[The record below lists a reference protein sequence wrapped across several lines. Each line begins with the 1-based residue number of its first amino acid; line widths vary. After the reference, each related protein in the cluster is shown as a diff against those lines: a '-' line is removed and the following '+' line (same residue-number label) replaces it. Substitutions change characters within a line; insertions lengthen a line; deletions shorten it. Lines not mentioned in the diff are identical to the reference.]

1 MKTKKYI
8 YTLLVAVAA
17 FATTGCVDRLNIP
30 KHGSLGLPDEYY
42 KTDAETMS
50 GVSSMYNTWRSQYY
64 NWYMTLNS
72 LADDTWTGG
81 GSRGDN
87 SDMEKLN
94 EYTFDS
100 SSGMV
105 SSLYSGL
112 YSLIYRANLLLE
124 YVPGTTDVMKR
135 AIAEAKVVRAWSHF
149 YLVSLWGTA
158 PIIDHL
164 LDDSEYHQ
172 PNGTPE
178 STYAFIEQDLTE
190 AIESGMLPSKS
201 NLNDQETGIRITQEA
216 AKCFLGKAYLFQGKY
231 QEAAD
236 ILDEVIDT
244 HLYGLY
250 ADFENLL
257 HVPADNC
264 EESIFELQMANDP
277 NQMWNQMSMVGIMQ
291 GWRFGLLTLQ
301 PQAYA
306 KFATGTYGFFNPRK
320 DLYDAFVD
328 WEGADGYRLNCSVRT
343 YEQIQAEGIS
353 IMDGAMLPGHESYFM
368 WKNRSL
374 NSDLIY
380 PNPGFQVGQHYN
392 LRIMRYAE
400 VLLMAAEAHV
410 MSTDPEGRALK
421 YINEVR
427 QRAQLAPL
435 SSVTLEDIQTE
446 KRLELCLECTRY
458 QDLVRWGLAETV
470 MGEQGK
476 EVPAFCSVVKD
487 VDEKGNPISYEVTLT
502 WPYYNND
509 YGFKAR
515 NKYLPIPLKE
525 LEVNSSMH
533 QNEGW

>member
-1 MKTKKYI
+1 MHHR
-8 YTLLVAVAA
+8 
-17 FATTGCVDRLNIP
+17 DR
-30 KHGSLGLPDEYY
+30 
-42 KTDAETMS
+42 
-50 GVSSMYNTWRSQYY
+50 
-64 NWYMTLNS
+64 
-72 LADDTWTGG
+72 
-81 GSRGDN
+81 
-87 SDMEKLN
+87 
-94 EYTFDS
+94 
-100 SSGMV
+100 
-105 SSLYSGL
+105 
-112 YSLIYRANLLLE
+112 
-124 YVPGTTDVMKR
+124 
-135 AIAEAKVVRAWSHF
+135 VV
-149 YLVSLWGTA
+149 
-158 PIIDHL
+158 
-164 LDDSEYHQ
+164 
-172 PNGTPE
+172 
-178 STYAFIEQDLTE
+178 
-190 AIESGMLPSKS
+190 K
-201 NLNDQETGIRITQEA
+201 
-216 AKCFLGKAYLFQGKY
+216 
-231 QEAAD
+231 
-236 ILDEVIDT
+236 
-244 HLYGLY
+244 
-250 ADFENLL
+250 
-257 HVPADNC
+257 
-264 EESIFELQMANDP
+264 
-277 NQMWNQMSMVGIMQ
+277 
-291 GWRFGLLTLQ
+291 
-301 PQAYA
+301 
-306 KFATGTYGFFNPRK
+306 
-320 DLYDAFVD
+320 
-328 WEGADGYRLNCSVRT
+328 
-343 YEQIQAEGIS
+343 
-353 IMDGAMLPGHESYFM
+353 GHESYFM